1 MRKVE
6 YKDRADDNN
15 AVHLALRA
23 VGLEISYEMSDLVK
37 MTMEAV
43 QENGLNLTIR
53 DTAKIQVEHEKKWN
67 KYFESKSKSQK

>member
-6 YKDRADDNN
+6 YKDRTDENN

-43 QENGLNLTIR
+43 NKNGLDLTIK
-53 DTAKIQVEHEKKWN
+53 DTAKIQLKHEKKWSE
-67 KYFESKSKSQK
+67 YFESKSKA